1 MTSKEDLNPWGVE
14 EHLSLCDICRQAR
27 YCCIDVSLDGGDIH
41 ACPQCLASFYVD
53 ETVERT
59 HIQ

>member
-1 MTSKEDLNPWGVE
+1 MTDAE

-53 ETVERT
+53 ETVERA

>member
-1 MTSKEDLNPWGVE
+1 MPDAE
-14 EHLSLCDICRQAR
+14 EHLSLC
-27 YCCIDVSLDGGDIH
+27 DIH

-53 ETVERT
+53 ETVERA